1 MSPQRPLVSRG
12 GRVMMGRGGRAMSGM
27 RGGRGPGRPAVM
39 SRGGAM
45 MGRGGGGGGLVQRS
59 PQGSMQGMRS
69 RGGGAMQMVA
79 GGSLAN
85 GGLGMNS
92 MAAMNSGLV
101 SRPRAAVGV
110 IPAPRGM
117 QLQVWIPTV
126 TSVVDPDPQGSAS
139 FKSPGSVSGSASAS
153 YKNPDPHSDPHQI
166 L

>member
-39 SRGGAM
+39 SRGGGVAM
-45 MGRGGGGGGLVQRS
+45 MGRGGGGGLVQRS

-69 RGGGAMQMVA
+69 RGGGGAMQMVA
-79 GGSLAN
+79 GSSLAN

-117 QLQVWIPTV
+117 QLQVWIPV
-126 TSVVDPDPQGSAS
+126 
-139 FKSPGSVSGSASAS
+139 
-153 YKNPDPHSDPHQI
+153 

>member
-1 MSPQRPLVSRG
+1 
-12 GRVMMGRGGRAMSGM
+12 MMGRGGRAMSGM

-39 SRGGAM
+39 SRGGGGGAM
-45 MGRGGGGGGLVQRS
+45 MGRGGGLVQRS

-69 RGGGAMQMVA
+69 RGGGGAMQMVA

-117 QLQVWIPTV
+117 QLQVWTPTV
-126 TSVVDPDPQGSAS
+126 SRGC
-139 FKSPGSVSGSASAS
+139 GSGSARLRII
-153 YKNPDPHSDPHQI
+153 SDPHQI
-166 L
+166 KIRIRINLQISSRNVWNINLF

>member
-1 MSPQRPLVSRG
+1 MNKTLPTMSPQRPLVSRG

-39 SRGGAM
+39 SRGGGGAM
-45 MGRGGGGGGLVQRS
+45 MGRGGGGLVQRS

-69 RGGGAMQMVA
+69 RGGAMQMVA
-79 GGSLAN
+79 GSSLAN

-117 QLQVWIPTV
+117 QLQVWIP
-126 TSVVDPDPQGSAS
+126 
-139 FKSPGSVSGSASAS
+139 
-153 YKNPDPHSDPHQI
+153 
-166 L
+166 